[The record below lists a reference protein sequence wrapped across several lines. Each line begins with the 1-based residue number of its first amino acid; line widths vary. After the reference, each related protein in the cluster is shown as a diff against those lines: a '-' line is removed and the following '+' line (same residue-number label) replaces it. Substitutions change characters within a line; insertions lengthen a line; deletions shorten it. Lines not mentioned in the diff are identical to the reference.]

1 MSSHGE
7 ARTQA
12 LEIGARPFEM
22 AFQVTLE
29 AAVTPEADGRYSAEI
44 PALPGCYTEA
54 DDLDGLKANLVEAA
68 ECHLAALR
76 IVEAERDETGK

>member
-1 MSSHGE
+1 MSSHAE
-7 ARTQA
+7 TRAQA
-12 LEIGARPFEM
+12 PGVGARPFEM

-44 PALPGCYTEA
+44 PSLPGCYTEA
-54 DDLDGLKANLVEAA
+54 DDLDGLRANLVEAA

-76 IVEAERDETGK
+76 MIEARQDETEQ